1 MVSAVAIPG
10 DQRRKII
17 ASARLLESDQAGD
30 RQAAVE
36 AVLRLLPSGITVAD
50 LLARALPVVA
60 FVPSLSANHRS
71 DPVSPLRRWQ
81 RKARVVAAFP
91 MHLNERELAFVKD
104 MATRPGEP
112 TAKQS
117 DWLSNLAAR
126 VEARA
131 AL

>member
-1 MVSAVAIPG
+1 MSAVAIPG

-36 AVLRLLPSGITVAD
+36 AICRLLPNGVTIAD
-50 LLARALPVVA
+50 LLARALPV
-60 FVPSLSANHRS
+60 FVPSTSASHQPA
-71 DPVSPLRRWQ
+71 PVSPLRRWQ

-91 MHLNERELAFVKD
+91 MHLNERELAFAKD
-104 MATRPGEP
+104 IAVRPNEP
-112 TAKQS
+112 TARQL
-117 DWLSNLAAR
+117 DWLNNLAAR

-131 AL
+131 GL